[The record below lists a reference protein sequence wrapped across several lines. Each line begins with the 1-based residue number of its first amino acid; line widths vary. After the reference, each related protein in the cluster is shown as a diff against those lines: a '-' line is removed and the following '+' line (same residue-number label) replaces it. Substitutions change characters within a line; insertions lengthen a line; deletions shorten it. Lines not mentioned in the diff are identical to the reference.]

1 MHATGSSTGF
11 GELTRRPEKKGTVTS
26 AASANDASDTNHGKN
41 TTELGT
47 TADAAHAIGNT
58 PAAKKS
64 GGSWGNSFSFA
75 TSHPS
80 DDPSVCGV
88 CGWGVCV
95 CAVGETSAPHN
106 YANNAIRY
114 KYFDVSLSEAA
125 VSTLRLLVNCYPSHP
140 VSHHINDSSMEPR
153 TIYLLGQCGAVELVL
168 RLLTLFVDS
177 VKSRNLVK
185 SRFDKITQQLTKNMG
200 AAGGRTRDYKRAV
213 IVEEEEEDDD
223 NTDDSSTVIT
233 TRSAASASVA
243 ASEADVSIRSG
254 KSQGSAQTEHTL
266 RSISSSHTPAFS
278 KTANTTT
285 SAFLMYKHRPSAFA
299 SVGAI
304 TGPGPGIAGIDDAAA
319 NAAANSGTKGSGG
332 VRSGAVT
339 ADNLRDTRTIY
350 SALECLYCLS
360 SKTYKHPNRAI
371 LEANHALDQVL
382 MACDVLAGEAV
393 VFHWACTL
401 IGLLYS
407 KRVAKSHVNGRL
419 CRLLIQVCMYV
430 LYGVE
435 R

>member
-11 GELTRRPEKKGTVTS
+11 GELTRRPEKKGA
-26 AASANDASDTNHGKN
+26 AASANDASDTNHSKN

-47 TADAAHAIGNT
+47 TSDSTRTIGST
-58 PAAKKS
+58 PVTKKS
-64 GGSWGNSFSFA
+64 GGSWGNSFAFA
-75 TSHPS
+75 ASHPS
-80 DDPSVCGV
+80 DGPSVCGV

-95 CAVGETSAPHN
+95 CAMGETSAPHN

-213 IVEEEEEDDD
+213 IAEEEDDDD

-233 TRSAASASVA
+233 SGSASASVA

-266 RSISSSHTPAFS
+266 RSISSFHTPAFS

-285 SAFLMYKHRPSAFA
+285 AAFLMYKHRPSAFA
-299 SVGAI
+299 SVAV
-304 TGPGPGIAGIDDAAA
+304 TGPGAEIAGIDDAAA
-319 NAAANSGTKGSGG
+319 NAPTTGIKGSGG
-332 VRSGAVT
+332 AGGGAVT

-401 IGLLYS
+401 IGMLYS

-419 CRLLIQVCMYV
+419 CRLLTQVCMCV
-430 LYGVE
+430 
-435 R
+435 